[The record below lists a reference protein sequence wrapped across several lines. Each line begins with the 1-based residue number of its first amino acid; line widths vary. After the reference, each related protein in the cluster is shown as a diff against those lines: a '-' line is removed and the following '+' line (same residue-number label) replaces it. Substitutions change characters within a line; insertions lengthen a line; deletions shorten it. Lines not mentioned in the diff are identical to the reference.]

1 MPIAD
6 DRQMDNKRVMTDCL
20 ECVKALAPLRVF
32 DKSTGRES
40 LAISAQDSQATIPE
54 LISSGSDGFQR
65 LQYELLTVRLVGAV
79 KTLAGQV
86 EALQEQVKALQTGGG
101 GTA

>member
-1 MPIAD
+1 MAIAD

-20 ECVKALAPLRVF
+20 DCVKALSPLRIF
-32 DKSTGRES
+32 DKTTGRES

-65 LQYELLTVRLVGAV
+65 LQYDLLTVRLVGAV
-79 KTLAGQV
+79 KILSGQV
-86 EALQEQVKALQTGGG
+86 DLLQQQVKALQ
-101 GTA
+101 GTPSA

>member
-1 MPIAD
+1 MAIAD

-20 ECVKALAPLRVF
+20 DCVKALAPLRIF
-32 DKSTGRES
+32 DKTTGRES

-65 LQYELLTVRLVGAV
+65 LQYDLLTVRLVGAV
-79 KTLAGQV
+79 KILSGQV
-86 EALQEQVKALQTGGG
+86 DLLQQQVKALQ
-101 GTA
+101 GTPSA